1 MEKQCIKMVCKMSNI
16 ANFIISKNK
25 NIAKDVFL
33 IELIGNTDSIKNA
46 GQFVNIAIENTYL
59 RRPISICDYEKDKL
73 VLIYKVVG
81 KGTNILSKKN
91 IGEKLNI
98 LYPLGNGFDI
108 SKTTKNTVLIGGGV
122 GVPPLIGLAKKMIKI
137 EKKPKVII
145 GFNKKEEIFSV
156 DMFKNLG
163 ITPII
168 TTVDG
173 SVGTKG
179 FVTDAMKD
187 IDFDY
192 IFTCGPEIM
201 LKEIGKTYIDGQFS
215 FEARMGCGFG
225 ACMGCSCE
233 TKYGYKR
240 ICKEGPVLCKEE
252 IIW

>member
-1 MEKQCIKMVCKMSNI
+1 
-16 ANFIISKNK
+16 
-25 NIAKDVFL
+25 
-33 IELIGNTDSIKNA
+33 
-46 GQFVNIAIENTYL
+46 
-59 RRPISICDYEKDKL
+59 
-73 VLIYKVVG
+73 
-81 KGTNILSKKN
+81 
-91 IGEKLNI
+91 
-98 LYPLGNGFDI
+98 
-108 SKTTKNTVLIGGGV
+108 
-122 GVPPLIGLAKKMIKI
+122 MIKI

-240 ICKEGPVLCKEE
+240 IC
-252 IIW
+252 